1 MFYGILKSRIV
12 HVHIS
17 KPFYLLIM
25 TLICKCFNVSVI
37 ITIHSNIDRFLYLEK
52 SLLNLAIYLVDYP
65 IVLNENSFQH
75 AMCFNDNTILMSA
88 FIPKTELKAVENRW
102 IKTLRNIKKKNLS
115 NKVIVTTSAWNYVLN
130 ESGNEIYGVTEIIKW
145 ALRQNHI
152 LIIFDPSGNYKKQI
166 LSSNL
171 MLNTDIIFL
180 NGNLDFLDAMRFCD
194 VFIRNTTTDGDSL
207 SLHEVLS
214 IYKPVWA
221 TKVVTRPKGVYL
233 YDVLEEVDVRKPSYK
248 QFNSQ
253 DVPGT
258 LIKLYNRILNGNLY

>member
-102 IKTLRNIKKKNLS
+102 IKTLRNIISHANLQS
-115 NKVIVTTSAWNYVLN
+115 HCRLCSSTSRNFLCARRKVLLL
-130 ESGNEIYGVTEIIKW
+130 K
-145 ALRQNHI
+145 LHHI
-152 LIIFDPSGNYKKQI
+152 RVSEPS
-166 LSSNL
+166 
-171 MLNTDIIFL
+171 
-180 NGNLDFLDAMRFCD
+180 DF
-194 VFIRNTTTDGDSL
+194 
-207 SLHEVLS
+207 
-214 IYKPVWA
+214 Y
-221 TKVVTRPKGVYL
+221 
-233 YDVLEEVDVRKPSYK
+233 
-248 QFNSQ
+248 
-253 DVPGT
+253 
-258 LIKLYNRILNGNLY
+258 